1 MPDFRFEAIGTAWT
15 ITTPAALGRALRAR
29 VLALTADYDRA
40 FSRFRPDSLV
50 ARLSRDGEAE
60 LPPQA
65 RALFRLFDRLHTLT
79 DGRMNPLVGGG
90 LARLGYDAALSLR
103 PSGPA
108 LPAPPW
114 GQLVRRNTPD
124 GVAVRVPAQEAGP
137 VLLDVGAAGKGQLVD
152 LVAAELAAAGVDEY
166 LVDAGSDMLHRGPA
180 PVRTALEH
188 PYDPS
193 RAIGVLDLRNRAL
206 CASASNRRAWGDGL
220 HHVLDAATGLPV
232 STVTAAWVLADDAM
246 TADGLA
252 TALFLTEPSRLRT
265 AFGFDYVRV
274 FSDGRAEFSDALT
287 GVLFT

>member
-1 MPDFRFEAIGTAWT
+1 MAVFRFEAIGTAWT
-15 ITTPAALGRALRAR
+15 ITTPAALGGALQSR
-29 VLALTADYDRA
+29 VLALTAEYDRA

-60 LPPQA
+60 LPAQA
-65 RALFRLFDRLHTLT
+65 RALFSLFDRLDALT

-90 LARLGYDAALSLR
+90 LVRLGYDAALSLR

-114 GQLVRRNTPD
+114 RHLLRRDTVN
-124 GVAVRVPAQEAGP
+124 GVAVQLPAGEAGP
-137 VLLDVGAAGKGQLVD
+137 AVLDVGAAGKGQLVD

-166 LVDAGSDMLHRGPA
+166 LVDAGSDMLHRGPV

-188 PYDPS
+188 PYDSS
-193 RAIGVLDLRNRAL
+193 RAIGVLGLRNRAL

-232 STVTAAWVLADDAM
+232 STVTATWVLAADAM

-252 TALFLTEPSRLRT
+252 TALFLAEPSRLRT